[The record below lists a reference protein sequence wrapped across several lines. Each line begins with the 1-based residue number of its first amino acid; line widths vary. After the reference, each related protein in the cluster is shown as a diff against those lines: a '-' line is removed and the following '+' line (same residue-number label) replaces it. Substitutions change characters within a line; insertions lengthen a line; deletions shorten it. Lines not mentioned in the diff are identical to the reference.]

1 MLPPDFRWRSVA
13 SRPDQLPDA
22 IYCGMTE
29 VLRLS
34 QRLGDEVWWV
44 EVDRHLEDQHRRRRL
59 CTSYEQGVIG
69 SELWAI
75 RHQQRIRLEIDQREV
90 ARAAQ
95 RKNRTW

>member
-13 SRPDQLPDA
+13 SRPDELPDA
-22 IYCGMTE
+22 IYCGVTE

-34 QRLGDEVWWV
+34 QRLNDGVWWV
-44 EVDRHLEDQHRRRRL
+44 EVDRHLEDQHRGRRA

-69 SELWAI
+69 SELWAM
-75 RHQQRIRLEIDQREV
+75 RNQRRLRLEIDQREV
-90 ARAAQ
+90 SRAPH

>member
-1 MLPPDFRWRSVA
+1 
-13 SRPDQLPDA
+13 
-22 IYCGMTE
+22 MTE

-34 QRLGDEVWWV
+34 QRVDDKVWWV
-44 EVDRHLEDQHRRRRL
+44 EVDRHLDEQHRGRRL

-69 SELWAI
+69 CELWAV

-95 RKNRTW
+95 RKNQTW

>member
-13 SRPDQLPDA
+13 SRADQLPDA

-34 QRLGDEVWWV
+34 QRVDDKVWWV
-44 EVDRHLEDQHRRRRL
+44 QVDRHLDDQHRGRRI

-69 SELWAI
+69 SELWAVRHEGRLRREIKQQERLREALRPI
-75 RHQQRIRLEIDQREV
+75 RH
-90 ARAAQ
+90 
-95 RKNRTW
+95 K

>member
-13 SRPDQLPDA
+13 SRADQLPDA

-34 QRLGDEVWWV
+34 QRVDDKLWWV
-44 EVDRHLEDQHRRRRL
+44 EVDRHLDDQHRGRRL

-69 SELWAI
+69 SELWAV
-75 RHQQRIRLEIDQREV
+75 RHQQRLRLEIDQREV
-90 ARAAQ
+90 ARGAQ

>member
-13 SRPDQLPDA
+13 SRADQLPDA

-34 QRLGDEVWWV
+34 QRVDDHTWWV
-44 EVDRHLEDQHRRRRL
+44 EVDRHLEDQHHRGRK

-69 SELWAI
+69 SELWAV
-75 RHQQRIRLEIDQREV
+75 RHHQRLRLEIDQREV

-95 RKNRTW
+95 RRGLTW

>member
-1 MLPPDFRWRSVA
+1 MLLPDFRWRSVA
-13 SRPDQLPDA
+13 SRPDELPDA

-34 QRLGDEVWWV
+34 QRVDDHTWWV
-44 EVDRHLEDQHRRRRL
+44 NVDRHLEDRHHRRRN
-59 CTSYEQGVIG
+59 CSSYEQGVIG
-69 SELWAI
+69 SELWAV

>member
-1 MLPPDFRWRSVA
+1 MLPPNFRWRSVA
-13 SRPDQLPDA
+13 SRADQVPDA
-22 IYCGMTE
+22 IYCGMIE

-34 QRLGDEVWWV
+34 QRVDDKVWWV
-44 EVDRHLEDQHRRRRL
+44 EVDRHLEDQYRGRRL

-69 SELWAI
+69 SELWAV
-75 RHQQRIRLEIDQREV
+75 RHQQRLRLEIDQREV

>member
-13 SRPDQLPDA
+13 SRPDELPDA

-34 QRLGDEVWWV
+34 QRVDDKIWWV
-44 EVDRHLEDQHRRRRL
+44 EVDRHLDDQYRGRRL

-69 SELWAI
+69 SELWAV
-75 RHQQRIRLEIDQREV
+75 RHQQRLRLEIDQREV
-90 ARAAQ
+90 ARAAA

>member
-1 MLPPDFRWRSVA
+1 MVPPYFRCHLVA
-13 SRPDQLPDA
+13 SRPYQLPDA
-22 IYCGMTE
+22 IYCGMRE

-34 QRLGDEVWWV
+34 QRVDDHVWWV
-44 EVDRHLEDQHRRRRL
+44 DVDRHLEGRHHRRRK

-69 SELWAI
+69 SELWAV
-75 RHQQRIRLEIDQREV
+75 RHQQRIHLEIDQRKV

>member
-13 SRPDQLPDA
+13 SRADDLPDA

-34 QRLGDEVWWV
+34 QRVDDKVWWV
-44 EVDRHLEDQHRRRRL
+44 EVDRHLDDQYRGRRL

-69 SELWAI
+69 SELWAV
-75 RHQQRIRLEIDQREV
+75 RHQQRLRLEIDQREV

>member
-1 MLPPDFRWRSVA
+1 MRRA
-13 SRPDQLPDA
+13 DQLPDA

-34 QRLGDEVWWV
+34 QRVDVKVWWV
-44 EVDRHLEDQHRRRRL
+44 EVDRHLDDRHHGRRI

-69 SELWAI
+69 SELWAV
-75 RHQQRIRLEIDQREV
+75 RHQQRLRLEIDQREV

>member
-13 SRPDQLPDA
+13 SRPDELPDA

-34 QRLGDEVWWV
+34 QRVDDKLWWV
-44 EVDRHLEDQHRRRRL
+44 EVDRHLDDQHRGRRM

-69 SELWAI
+69 SELWAV

>member
-13 SRPDQLPDA
+13 SRPDELPDA

-34 QRLGDEVWWV
+34 QRVDDKIWWV
-44 EVDRHLEDQHRRRRL
+44 EVDRRLDDQYRGRRL

-69 SELWAI
+69 SELWAV
-75 RHQQRIRLEIDQREV
+75 RHQQRLRLEIDQREV
-90 ARAAQ
+90 ARAAA
-95 RKNRTW
+95 RKNRAW